1 MAVSDCAGVTYSS
14 DVSPERPTL
23 QFGAFTI
30 RPESGELWKD
40 GRRVRLA
47 PQLFQ
52 VLALIVLGRGELVT
66 REQVRASVWAD
77 GTTVEFDQG
86 LNYCLRQIR
95 MTLGDNAREPVW
107 IETVPKRGYRLLV
120 PVTIR
125 SETISSANQP
135 DARDASAAAKR
146 PVPAALRPRWR
157 GLAPLAVVAA
167 AALVAT
173 VWWWSGRPGA
183 EPPTTSAVAE
193 RLFVEAEHLAGSWEP
208 AKVADASARYRR
220 AIEIEPGFARAWAGL
235 ANADVMLSFFEAD
248 PARAIADSDA
258 HARRAL
264 ELDAT
269 LATAHAAL
277 GHSYWHQWRWQEAGE
292 ALRRSVEANDRS
304 AMAHQLSGLFLA
316 SIGRAKEARGH
327 AERAVALQ
335 PISGLLNY
343 SLAQVYLQTGD
354 FETAVRQAERT
365 LTLDRHY
372 PHVFA
377 TLVRSHLQLGR
388 YAAAAEAI
396 DAARRVG
403 PGDEIDVWQAY
414 LLARTGRGDQAR
426 SILSRRRT
434 GRQRPRN
441 SIAEAAVFAALG
453 EPDSAFAV
461 LDEAVAARLRGLL
474 WVASSPELRP
484 LYDDPRFRTIVG
496 RVLGP
501 QAVAGPRR
509 DHAN

>member
-1 MAVSDCAGVTYSS
+1 VSS
-14 DVSPERPTL
+14 ERTTF

-30 RPESGELWKD
+30 RPESGELWNG

-47 PQLFQ
+47 PQPFQ

-66 REQVRASVWAD
+66 RDEVRAAVWAD

-95 MTLGDNAREPVW
+95 IALGDDARQPVW

-120 PVTIR
+120 PVTVR
-125 SETISSANQP
+125 PETVPSATQA
-135 DARDASAAAKR
+135 DTRDASATTNPPVSAASR
-146 PVPAALRPRWR
+146 PWWRGSARLAVVPAA
-157 GLAPLAVVAA
+157 V
-167 AALVAT
+167 LVAS
-173 VWWWSGRPGA
+173 VWWWSSRTGA
-183 EPPTTSAVAE
+183 EPPPMNEVAE

-208 AKVADASARYRR
+208 AKVADAAARYRR
-220 AIEIEPGFARAWAGL
+220 VIEIEPRSARAWAGL
-235 ANADVMLSFFEAD
+235 ANADVMLSFFESD

-264 ELDAT
+264 ELDPT
-269 LATAHAAL
+269 LAAAHAVL

-292 ALRRSVEANDRS
+292 ALLRSVEADDRS
-304 AMAHQLSGLFLA
+304 AVAHQLSGLYLA
-316 SIGRAKEARGH
+316 SIGRAEEARKH
-327 AERAVALQ
+327 AERAVELQ
-335 PISGLLNY
+335 PVSGLLNY

-354 FETAVRQAERT
+354 FEGAIRQAERT
-365 LTLDRHY
+365 LTIDRHY

-377 TLVRSHLQLGR
+377 TLVRGHLQLAQ
-388 YAAAAEAI
+388 YAAAADAI

-414 LLARTGRGDQAR
+414 LLARTGRGPDAR
-426 SILSRRRT
+426 SILNRRRT

-441 SIAEAAVFAALG
+441 SIAEAAVFIALG
-453 EPDSAFAV
+453 EPDSALAV
-461 LDEAVAARLRGLL
+461 LDEAVDVRLRGLL

-484 LYDDPRFRTIVG
+484 LHDDPRFRTLVA
-496 RVLGP
+496 RVLG
-501 QAVAGPRR
+501 QQTGAGPRS
-509 DHAN
+509 DHSN